1 LAFSPQTD
9 DSRAVRQNTLTQLRA
24 KNYAGDDE
32 EWAAI
37 LAVTLLRQRP
47 EDSGVKAAEGLEI
60 VASLSEDNLVVTFR
74 KDIGGIMVCR
84 DPNTHT

>member
-1 LAFSPQTD
+1 LAFPQTD
-9 DSRAVRQNTLTQLRA
+9 DTRAVRQNKLTKLRA

-47 EDSGVKAAEGLEI
+47 EGNVVEALKGLEI
-60 VASLSEDNLVVTFR
+60 VASLNEDNLVVTFR
-74 KDIGGIMVCR
+74 KDIGGIMVC
-84 DPNTHT
+84 